1 VAVGLLT
8 STIGSFPKSAE
19 LRRARRQFADE
30 EIEVSDLREI
40 EESAVRAV
48 LKLQEE
54 IGIDLLVDGEMDR
67 GDMTTYFAER
77 LEGMEISGLVRS
89 YGNRYYRKPVIVD
102 EVRRIAP
109 MTVERWR
116 FAQGATQKPVKA
128 ILTGPYTLMDWSFDE
143 HYPSR
148 EACCMALA
156 EVVREEAADLVAAG
170 VRDLQIDEPAISVR
184 PDELDLA
191 TRALATVTADLG
203 PRVRTWTHICYGEFG
218 PVMERILED
227 LPVNGLLL
235 ELSNSGFD
243 MLTALG
249 VLPEH
254 KILGAGV
261 VDVHT
266 HSLETSEQIRERI
279 ERVLDVLPPER
290 VWINPDC
297 GLKTRAP
304 EEARAKLAAMVEA
317 TRAVRERRGL

>member
-1 VAVGLLT
+1 VGLLT
-8 STIGSFPKSAE
+8 STIGSFPKPAE

-30 EIEVSDLREI
+30 EIEASDLREI
-40 EESAVRAV
+40 EERAVRDV

-54 IGIDLLVDGEMDR
+54 VGIDLLVDGEMDR

-116 FAQGATQKPVKA
+116 FAQGATSKPVKA

-156 EVVREEAADLVAAG
+156 EVVRDEAADLVAAG

-191 TRALATVTADLG
+191 TRALATVTAGLD

-218 PVMERILED
+218 PVMERILE

-243 MLTALG
+243 MLSALG
-249 VLPEH
+249 GLPEG
-254 KILGAGV
+254 KLLGAGV

-266 HSLETSEQIRERI
+266 KTIETSEQIRERI

-297 GLKTRAP
+297 GLKTRTP
-304 EEARAKLAAMVEA
+304 EEARAKLVAMVGA
-317 TRAVRERRGL
+317 TRAVRESRGL

>member
-1 VAVGLLT
+1 MGLLT
-8 STIGSFPKSAE
+8 STIGSFPKPAE
-19 LRRARRQFADE
+19 LRSARRQFAEE
-30 EIEVSDLREI
+30 EIEASDLREI
-40 EESAVRAV
+40 EERAVRDV

-102 EVRRIAP
+102 EIRRIAP

-116 FAQGATQKPVKA
+116 FAQGATSKPVKA

-191 TRALATVTADLG
+191 TRALDMVTADLD

-218 PVMERILED
+218 PVMERILE
-227 LPVNGLLL
+227 LPVVGLLL

-249 VLPEH
+249 GLPEG
-254 KILGAGV
+254 KLLGAGV
-261 VDVHT
+261 VDVHSKT
-266 HSLETSEQIRERI
+266 VETSQQIRERI
-279 ERVLDVLPPER
+279 EHVLDVLPPER

-304 EEARAKLAAMVEA
+304 EESRAKLAAMVAA
-317 TRAVRERRGL
+317 TRAVRESRGL